1 MENNVGSST
10 IENYDVQPLK
20 KAKMS
25 EDKLPDEKTAAS
37 PTRETFLSD
46 SGLIDKQIKEE
57 KHILDDEQQPK
68 ERKQNNVGDT
78 YDYLPQ
84 GIF

>member
-1 MENNVGSST
+1 M
-10 IENYDVQPLK
+10 
-20 KAKMS
+20 
-25 EDKLPDEKTAAS
+25 
-37 PTRETFLSD
+37 PTRETFSSD